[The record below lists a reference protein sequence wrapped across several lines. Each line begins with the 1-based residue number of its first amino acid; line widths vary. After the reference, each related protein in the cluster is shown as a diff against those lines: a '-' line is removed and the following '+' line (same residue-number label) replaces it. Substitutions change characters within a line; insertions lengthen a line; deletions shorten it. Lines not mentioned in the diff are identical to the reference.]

1 MQIVSH
7 QRYLVVCFL
16 FNIVVLIGVISY
28 GGLYL
33 SDKIDMMADRIDELN
48 RSNVEMEYEILKL
61 KQQEK
66 QVNILL
72 ALN

>member
-1 MQIVSH
+1 MQIISH
-7 QRYLVVCFL
+7 QRLLVVCFL
-16 FNIVVLIGVISY
+16 FNIVVLIGVVSY